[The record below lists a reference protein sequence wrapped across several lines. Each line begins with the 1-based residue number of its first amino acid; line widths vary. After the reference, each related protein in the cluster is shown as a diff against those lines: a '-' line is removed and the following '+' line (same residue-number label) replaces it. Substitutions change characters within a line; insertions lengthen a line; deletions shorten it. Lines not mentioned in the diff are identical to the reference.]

1 MARALSEEELN
12 AIDAKYSSGNP
23 MRAVANMAN
32 QMTPSHALQVYKASL
47 SSGYAPE
54 LVATNLPAYK
64 ENEFDKID
72 WQDVM
77 TASPKTYQF
86 LANPMRLA
94 AMGTVKNVSSLAGI
108 ENEWKVTTAIKN
120 SFKDLSRGILG
131 SGIASIESARLTAN
145 ENSQEESS
153 FGVNKAANL
162 LTGIT
167 SNTLSAFVTPVL
179 KKARDSELLQSKEVK
194 GDTWV
199 GQLGLDATQQVAQLA
214 MQLAA
219 AYFSGG
225 ATVPTLLTGAYTAGS
240 KYNKLTEE
248 GVEARRAWQAGVMDA
263 AAQAP
268 FERIGIGKI
277 MKKTPTGGSM
287 AKEILEKALTEGIT
301 EWIQKYPEAI
311 TEIWAKNPAM
321 TAQERTD
328 EFIKN
333 FWEITKEGAYEGLI
347 GAILGG
353 AGGTVSLS
361 VQKQVL
367 DNTIASMETQQQVL
381 AGIDIDPVIKK
392 DMLNNILDGQK
403 IYVDPQALL
412 TLYQDGLF
420 TEQELDNMLG
430 IDGRTVAANTNKG
443 QLVEVP
449 LANYQVAASQH
460 PEIHQVL
467 KDDIA
472 TDEDGYTSRGLK
484 VRNERDIKKYGEK
497 VRQQRDETKAAA
509 DDVMKQWVASGAL
522 SQQDAKTV
530 MAALISHARIYSSNP
545 AQFIREKAPMFA
557 KGVASPDGALQQYA
571 GTSAQTADK
580 LKLSQAQQMEM
591 DGADN
596 EAIRQATG
604 WFKGMDG
611 KWRFEIDDS
620 KATLTL
626 PDSSKLQSKLQALE
640 AEYAPFDARDEIWR
654 APARKI
660 ASRIFDIKNKIQQ
673 IEQKTTLGDLIKHP
687 ALYKAYPNLKQITVY
702 FDDNYVESGDAY
714 FDGAHQ
720 SIHIR
725 SSSKNRPGL
734 LQLILHEIQ
743 HSIQSREGFAR
754 GGSPEMMD
762 ARDKERRDLIS
773 GHEENLKLWRE
784 DISAT
789 KFLQDLMQKYL
800 AGEIEATDLPRL
812 FSEWENNSPVGGAIK
827 ALKEELKRLYEAYP
841 GTPFEAYQ
849 RLAGEIEARDTANR
863 AGLSPEQRKETAPDL
878 RSDAIVVWGG
888 KEYAYQQETIEV
900 NGTELGDWSTPNE
913 LRKKAAKYYSDHLQG
928 TSTMHPV
935 LGAIQFSGSGKRKV
949 IATSG
954 NPDKLL
960 IIPKLRKIIA
970 SANYVGAEDNTKPN
984 KRENIKQYHW
994 LVADVI
1000 LAGNPKRLGIKVFED
1015 NNGNFFYNYNFIE
1028 DTKIEDPLVSRAQ
1041 NPQRGP
1047 RVSADNESSSII
1059 SIPQP
1064 GELFQYPNQT
1074 DSPAFKDW
1082 FGGSKVVD
1090 EQGNPLVVYH
1100 TGTMGDVYDMT
1111 KSRSYSGSP
1120 DYEIPGIYLTA
1131 DKAESQEYGTPEQ
1144 TKALYV
1150 SIQNPYEGDIYE
1162 LHKQLGTW
1170 RTVMDHLIEQGYDGI
1185 INDDGYGEIIAFH
1198 PEQIK
1203 SATKNQGTYGPNN
1216 SNIYMQGQNDPKG
1229 AIHWDEQGRAI
1240 ITMFQNADA
1249 STVIHEM
1256 VGHYFIQNLLD
1267 EGAKSTAP
1275 DWMKADR
1282 QKALDWAASQDVAR
1296 ELTKLMVSAEGK
1308 NNQEAVAMFRD
1319 ALAYVESGG
1328 QTTEAATD
1336 SGHDHHQALRA
1347 AYHELLA
1354 RAGEAYI
1361 MEGKAPS
1368 AEMRP
1373 LFRRFTEWLIEI
1385 YQDIKALG
1393 VTLSPEIR
1401 GVFDRMIATETEI
1414 KRMAETEGYLQQLPD
1429 NIYNNLTDKQK
1440 AEMDKLL
1447 ANVEDIAKEQVRAQ
1461 LMLYYTADNQYRIK
1475 EEETAALARITAAT
1489 KEEPL
1494 YKAEAAIEEAFGK
1507 KAKAVAQSYVG
1518 YQLIPFGATPI
1529 AETIAI
1535 KRKLLERMIET
1546 GYEEGIA
1553 GIQQEI
1559 DALVQKEAARK
1570 ANQLQAAQQAEFEF
1584 IAELHGF
1591 TSGDHLAQD
1600 LIAYNDSET
1609 TIRNRLEDHMTVFKE
1624 QLTDEEALHKNI
1636 EEAMYSD
1643 DGALLLAAEQQ
1654 IIDEKLGRIIAAT
1667 DARQEALRLR
1677 EVARQSAAGEVA
1689 SLSLDKVMNL
1699 NVWISAERRAA
1710 ENAQKALAKGDLQA
1724 ARDQKAI
1731 QLFNHQMVQESLKAR
1746 REFDRIT
1753 KFLKRQKKSG
1763 RDTWMSDE
1771 ISADGTRSVTDI
1783 HFIQGADLLR
1793 RLGFGRS
1800 DYVAENNLN
1809 DTLGQYAAK
1818 MAEKNPDMVNLPEW
1832 LIGRKE
1838 DKINLRSLRLD
1849 QLKDVE
1855 GALRNIKKMAA
1866 EGRDANRFSVLSGN
1880 TVEELAAKLIDTAAP
1895 LPDALVDM
1903 LEKEEVS
1910 GIDKFQAGLQR
1921 PDQNFLKLD
1930 GMQEDGP
1937 WTKAFYAALSAAQ
1950 NVKSKLQ
1957 RTVYEAIDMA
1967 YTEAGVDREERQRNA
1982 HRLIY
1987 IPEWGQSVRKNTL
2000 LAMLLNMGSQ
2010 SNKDRMFQSR
2020 PVGLDINHEAN
2031 WNERELR
2038 AVLTKYLEP
2047 RDFKLAQ
2054 GIWDAINLLYAPYND
2069 MVRMMTGRTLE
2080 KVEALPLT
2088 FTLPDGRAIY
2098 LRGGYYPLKQDT
2110 RATMQAELN
2119 FEKSTME
2126 TYVGVMPYANAG
2138 ASKSRVH
2145 GAKYAVDFDVDNLW
2159 RHVTDV
2165 THDISFRPVMHDINK
2180 LLRHDGVRETLRHK
2194 LGEANYKVI
2203 LDWYKAIATAK
2214 DATVDNLLNSFMSFA
2229 RTATTIKNLLFRPMT
2244 IVQNLANF
2252 TLYGNAV
2259 RGFSEQDALRAY
2271 LQYGWGEY
2279 IPHAISNSAKA
2290 KEIRAWVYQKSP
2302 MMRDKMESPDY
2313 TVRDIKE
2320 TGYDNRLMKSS
2331 NEAVFKAGMAV
2342 SFTQEK
2348 VIEFGSQMLAW
2359 MDQLTDIPVFRG
2371 AYFQAIAQGK
2381 TEQEA
2386 IRFAEA
2392 VISRT
2397 TGSGRKIDTS
2407 QMQRGTTTEK
2417 ALTMFLTFLNTQYNR
2432 WVMEGRIFLSER
2444 DYWRLMKFV
2453 GIKFLTFGALS
2464 AILSGK
2470 LPDTDDEDGW
2480 EKWFFGNVI
2489 SWPLGMVPVG
2499 GSVAK
2504 VILDTAIGNKTFG
2517 YSMSPVEQNIEEAIK
2532 LFSTAKRY
2540 TEGKATTPE
2549 ILERGSGVASFF
2561 LRYPDQFNDWFWNA
2575 YDIIQGNMEPELRDL
2590 ARRRPRKER

>member
-145 ENSQEESS
+145 ENSQEESP

-328 EFIKN
+328 EFVKN

-773 GHEENLKLWRE
+773 AHEENLKLWRNDIGSNQKLQELVQQYRNGEIKAE
-784 DISAT
+784 DIPQLLS
-789 KFLQDLMQKYL
+789 
-800 AGEIEATDLPRL
+800 G
-812 FSEWENNSPVGGAIK
+812 WEDASPVGDKIKAIK
-827 ALKEELKRLYEAYP
+827 AALAELHGEYP

-849 RLAGEIEARDTANR
+849 RLAGEIEARDTSNR
-863 AGLSPEQRKETAPDL
+863 AGLTPYQRKEKAPDI

-888 KEYAYQQETIEV
+888 REYAYQQETIEV

-928 TSTMHPV
+928 TSAMHPV
-935 LGAIQFSGSGKRKV
+935 LGSIQFSGSGKRKV
-949 IATSG
+949 ITTSG

-960 IIPKLRKIIA
+960 IIPKLRKIIV
-970 SANYVGAEDNTKPN
+970 SAIYVGAEDNTKPN

-1041 NPQRGP
+1041 NPQRGH

-1064 GELFQYPNQT
+1064 GELFQPATRTKINLPLETEPNPFDGQ
-1074 DSPAFKDW
+1074 
-1082 FGGSKVVD
+1082 
-1090 EQGNPLVVYH
+1090 Y
-1100 TGTMGDVYDMT
+1100 Y
-1111 KSRSYSGSP
+1111 P
-1120 DYEIPGIYLTA
+1120 DYEA
-1131 DKAESQEYGTPEQ
+1131 AAKAVLDQYGGSLALEREDGKQAIIIHPSPKEAGMWQGSYMDGKGMVGDIIRDTPEAVIEE
-1144 TKALYV
+1144 ALSGGYV
-1150 SIQNPYEGDIYE
+1150 Y
-1162 LHKQLGTW
+1162 
-1170 RTVMDHLIEQGYDGI
+1170 
-1185 INDDGYGEIIAFH
+1185 IA
-1198 PEQIK
+1198 Q
-1203 SATKNQGTYGPNN
+1203 
-1216 SNIYMQGQNDPKG
+1216 QGQQSPMPGVFYQSQGSPKG
-1229 AIHWDEQGRAI
+1229 AIHWNEEGRAI

-1267 EGAKSTAP
+1267 EGAKSAAP

-1385 YQDIKALG
+1385 YQDIRALG

-1414 KRMAETEGYLQQLPD
+1414 KRMAETEGYFQQLPD

-1507 KAKAVAQSYVG
+1507 KAKAVAQAYVG

-1654 IIDEKLGRIIAAT
+1654 IIDEKLGRIIATT

-2453 GIKFLTFGALS
+2453 GIKLLTFGALS

-2575 YDIIQGNMEPELRDL
+2575 YDIIHGNMEPELRDL